1 MDSREGSALI
11 ARMLARE
18 PEALEE
24 FQTAYTPLLRYIIAP
39 ILPDARDREEC
50 LADAVHRAWENISRF
65 DRTNGSFPGWLS
77 VLARNTALNY
87 LRSQNRRPQWESLD
101 DHSQLNDPAP
111 TPEQA
116 LLQKERLEAVVR
128 AVGRLPDRDRALF
141 YRKYYYYQ
149 PAAQIAA
156 ELGLT
161 ERAVE
166 GRLYRIRKRL
176 QKELG
181 GEWHD

>member
-1 MDSREGSALI
+1 MDSRAESALI
-11 ARMLARE
+11 ARMRAGE
-18 PEALEE
+18 PEALSE

-39 ILPDARDREEC
+39 ILPDERDREEC
-50 LADAVHRAWENISRF
+50 LADAVHRAWERIGQF
-65 DRTNGSFPGWLS
+65 DRASGSFAGWLS

-101 DHSQLNDPAP
+101 SHEQLADPAP

-116 LLQKERLEAVVR
+116 LLHKERLEAVGR
-128 AVGRLPDRDRALF
+128 AIGKLSDGERALF

-149 PAAQIAA
+149 STTQMAA

-176 QKELG
+176 QTELE
-181 GEWHD
+181 GERHE

>member
-65 DRTNGSFPGWLS
+65 DRTSGSFSGWLS

-87 LRSQNRRPQWESLD
+87 LRNQNRRPQWLSLI
-101 DHSQLNDPAP
+101 H
-111 TPEQA
+111 
-116 LLQKERLEAVVR
+116 
-128 AVGRLPDRDRALF
+128 
-141 YRKYYYYQ
+141 
-149 PAAQIAA
+149 I
-156 ELGLT
+156 
-161 ERAVE
+161 
-166 GRLYRIRKRL
+166 
-176 QKELG
+176 
-181 GEWHD
+181 

>member
-1 MDSREGSALI
+1 MTRQ
-11 ARMLARE
+11 E
-18 PEALEE
+18 PEALRD
-24 FQTAYTPLLRYIIAP
+24 FQAAYTPLLLLYYRPHPPPIPGTRRNVWRTPSTGPGSASANLTAP
-39 ILPDARDREEC
+39 A
-50 LADAVHRAWENISRF
+50 AA
-65 DRTNGSFPGWLS
+65 FPGWLS
-77 VLARNTALNY
+77 VLARNTALNH

-101 DHSQLNDPAP
+101 GRGQLIDPAP

-116 LLQKERLEAVVR
+116 LLQKERLQAVVR
-128 AVGRLPDRDRALF
+128 AVSGLSDRDRALF

-149 PAAQIAA
+149 STAQMAA

-181 GEWHD
+181 GDDHD

>member
-1 MDSREGSALI
+1 MPIIILAAKSACWPPAATAWQSAPWPGGSRLWHISGVT
-11 ARMLARE
+11 
-18 PEALEE
+18 
-24 FQTAYTPLLRYIIAP
+24 FAP
-39 ILPDARDREEC
+39 FGCD
-50 LADAVHRAWENISRF
+50 
-65 DRTNGSFPGWLS
+65 
-77 VLARNTALNY
+77 
-87 LRSQNRRPQWESLD
+87 
-101 DHSQLNDPAP
+101 DPAP

-116 LLQKERLEAVVR
+116 LLQKERLQAVVR
-128 AVGRLPDRDRALF
+128 AVSGLSDRDRALF

-149 PAAQIAA
+149 STAQMAA

-181 GEWHD
+181 GDDHD

>member
-39 ILPDARDREEC
+39 ILPDERDREEC

-65 DRTNGSFPGWLS
+65 DRTNGSFSGWLS

-87 LRSQNRRPQWESLD
+87 LRSHNRRPQWENLD
-101 DHSQLNDPAP
+101 DHIQLADSSP

-116 LLQKERLEAVVR
+116 LLQKERLA
-128 AVGRLPDRDRALF
+128 AVGRAIGKLSDGERALF

-149 PAAQIAA
+149 STAQMAA

-176 QKELG
+176 QTELG
-181 GEWHD
+181 GEDHD

>member
-1 MDSREGSALI
+1 MDSRREADLI
-11 ARMLARE
+11 ARMLRRE
-18 PEALEE
+18 PEALQD
-24 FQTAYTPLLRYIIAP
+24 FQTAYAPLLRYIIAP
-39 ILPDARDREEC
+39 ILSDQRDREEC

-65 DRTNGSFPGWLS
+65 DRASGSFSGWLS
-77 VLARNTALNY
+77 VLARNAALNC
-87 LRSQNRRPQWESLD
+87 RRAQSRRPQGECLED
-101 DHSQLNDPAP
+101 YDHLSDPAP

-116 LLQKERLEAVVR
+116 LLQKERMQAVVR
-128 AVGRLPDRDRALF
+128 AVDALPGRDRALF
-141 YRKYYYYQ
+141 YRRYYYCQ
-149 PAAQIAA
+149 STAQIAA

-176 QKELG
+176 QKALG

>member
-77 VLARNTALNY
+77 VLARNTALNHARHNARHDNGAE
-87 LRSQNRRPQWESLD
+87 LSEHTPSPE
-101 DHSQLNDPAP
+101 H
-111 TPEQA
+111 TPEETV
-116 LLQKERLEAVVR
+116 LLQERQKAVR
-128 AVGRLPDRDRALF
+128 AALGRLSNEDRILF
-141 YRKYYYYQ
+141 YRKYYYMQ
-149 PAAQIAA
+149 PTAQIAA

-166 GRLYRIRKRL
+166 GRLYRLKKHLRRL
-176 QKELG
+176 LG
-181 GEWHD
+181 GEDRA

>member
-1 MDSREGSALI
+1 MDSRAESALI
-11 ARMLARE
+11 ARMRTGE
-18 PEALEE
+18 PEALEQ
-24 FQTAYTPLLRYIIAP
+24 FQAAYTPLLRYIIAP
-39 ILPDARDREEC
+39 ILPDERDREEC
-50 LADAVHRAWENISRF
+50 LADAVHRAWERIGQFN
-65 DRTNGSFPGWLS
+65 RTSGSFAGWLS

-101 DHSQLNDPAP
+101 GHEHLADPAP

-116 LLQKERLEAVVR
+116 LLQKERLEAVGR
-128 AVGRLPDRDRALF
+128 AIGKLSDGERALF

-149 PAAQIAA
+149 STAQIAA

-166 GRLYRIRKRL
+166 GRLYRIRQKL
-176 QKELG
+176 QKQLG
-181 GEWHD
+181 GEVL

>member
-1 MDSREGSALI
+1 MDSRREADLI
-11 ARMLARE
+11 ARMLKRE

-24 FQTAYTPLLRYIIAP
+24 FQTAWTPLLRYIIAP
-39 ILPDARDREEC
+39 ILPDERDREEC
-50 LADAVHRAWENISRF
+50 LADAVHRAWVNISRF
-65 DRTNGSFPGWLS
+65 NRTGGSFSGWLS
-77 VLARNTALNY
+77 VLARNTALNH
-87 LRSQNRRPQWESLD
+87 LRSQNRRPQGESLED
-101 DHSQLNDPAP
+101 WDHLSDPAP

-128 AVGRLPDRDRALF
+128 AVEGLPARDQALF
-141 YRKYYYYQ
+141 YRKYYYCQ
-149 PAAQIAA
+149 STAQIAA

-166 GRLYRIRKRL
+166 GRLYRVRKRL